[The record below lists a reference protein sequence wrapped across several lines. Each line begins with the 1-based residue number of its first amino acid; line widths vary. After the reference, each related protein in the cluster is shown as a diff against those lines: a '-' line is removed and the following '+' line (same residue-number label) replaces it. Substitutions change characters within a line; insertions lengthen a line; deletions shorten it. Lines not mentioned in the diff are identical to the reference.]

1 MLLFHGMGSGK
12 TLTSIN
18 IAVQELKRESVE
30 GVVVL
35 TPKSLYQN
43 FIKELNKVVHIKSDL
58 RKKFFISSYVQ
69 FLGKKM
75 KYSGFS
81 NVMVIV
87 DEAHNFRGI
96 GSMST
101 KLLNICTHAKK
112 VLLLS
117 ATPIQNSVSDFA
129 IMFSILTNTEQKLLK
144 DGQKYIDIF
153 LKAVK
158 QKKLSM
164 LKNKIS
170 FVRSKKAHFPDVEY
184 KNIVFRMDEEYYKKY
199 MRVEQNKTNS
209 DVNLK
214 VFLNGIRRAANK
226 IDRNTLSPKIDWVVK
241 LAEKGMKTLIYSNWV
256 ESGMKIIQS
265 IFDKNMIDYVSISG
279 SSSLNTRKRAV
290 DMFNSGEIKVMFI
303 SAAGA
308 EGLDLKETRY
318 VVILEPHWNDERI
331 KQVIGR
337 AARYKSHDA
346 LPEAKRIVT
355 VYRLLLLKPTYASGD
370 RLKSADQILYEI
382 SKEKNDTILSFY
394 RRIIEHRIEQPF
406 T

>member
-1 MLLFHGMGSGK
+1 
-12 TLTSIN
+12 
-18 IAVQELKRESVE
+18 
-30 GVVVL
+30 
-35 TPKSLYQN
+35 
-43 FIKELNKVVHIKSDL
+43 
-58 RKKFFISSYVQ
+58 
-69 FLGKKM
+69 M